1 MTPPEFKDGQILFTR
16 CAASQTHYCI
26 SSSVRLIM
34 RKKKRKLYA
43 LHVLSNN
50 ENTVLSDQPVAADDT
65 VFPDQPVTADT
76 PSSIDPSPR
85 PGHDDI

>member
-1 MTPPEFKDGQILFTR
+1 
-16 CAASQTHYCI
+16 
-26 SSSVRLIM
+26 M

-76 PSSIDPSPR
+76 PSSIDQVHARAMMTFNQREAVVTTCDRFSFR
-85 PGHDDI
+85 SLTYKSHFIQISVS